1 MVRSPLLERFDD
13 LASDPHV
20 PGPPSDDWQAGHA
33 AGLAEAE
40 SSLALKQ
47 TVLRDALVQSVA
59 DIDFHFAEARA
70 HLLGSLG
77 PLFRAIA
84 DGLIPGLIQ
93 PLLVARI
100 AADLQDAAARDLSR
114 PIHICLSPD
123 DLPAV
128 ERAVTGLHM
137 PKLRLTADGGL
148 APGQACLMAG
158 AAETVLD
165 VPALISAIRA
175 ALDSLARDSDQ
186 RSKHG

>member
-93 PLLVARI
+93 PL
-100 AADLQDAAARDLSR
+100 QDAAARDLSR